1 MKEKIRGQFEYKQ
14 LYVLQNKNVFET
26 FKQLFLIKKPKRI
39 IEIGTQYGGF
49 TLMLKDILLSAGLSD
64 FIIRTYDVKNPS
76 FLMQHP
82 ELDERIEIK
91 VEDIFN
97 YHPFSIKEE
106 KIKELND
113 FMSDDTPNIILC
125 DGGNKIK
132 EFNVFS
138 EIIKSGDIIMA
149 HDYAYDIDKFE
160 NEIKGNVWNWME
172 IQESD
177 ISECSKRNNL
187 NFYMGDEFQNVA
199 WVCKEK
205 NE

>member
-1 MKEKIRGQFEYKQ
+1 MNEKIKGQFEYKK

-26 FKQLFLIKKPKRI
+26 FKNLFLIKKPKRI

-49 TLMLKDILLSAGLSD
+49 TLMLKDILSSAGLDD
-64 FIIRTYDVKNPS
+64 FLIRTYDVKEPA
-76 FLMQHP
+76 FLRKHP
-82 ELDERIEIK
+82 ELDDRIEIK
-91 VEDIFN
+91 VEDIFSYN
-97 YHPFSIKEE
+97 PFSVKEE
-106 KIKELND
+106 KVKELCD

-138 EIIKSGDIIMA
+138 KIIKSGDIIMA
-149 HDYAYDIDKFE
+149 HDYAYDKKTFE
-160 NEIKGNVWNWME
+160 EKIQGKVWNWME

-177 ISECSKRNNL
+177 IEKCSIENNL
-187 NFYMGDEFQNVA
+187 KFFMGEEFQNVA

-205 NE
+205 YE

>member
-1 MKEKIRGQFEYKQ
+1 MKEKIRGQFEYKK

-49 TLMLKDILLSAGLSD
+49 TLMLKDILLSAGLND
-64 FIIRTYDVKNPS
+64 FLIRTYDVKNPL

-106 KIKELND
+106 KIKELKD

-138 EIIKSGDIIMA
+138 DIIKSGDIIMA
-149 HDYAYDIDKFE
+149 HDYAYNIEKFE

-187 NFYMGDEFQNVA
+187 SFFMGDDFQNVA
-199 WVCKEK
+199 WVCKK
-205 NE
+205 KS

>member
-1 MKEKIRGQFEYKQ
+1 MSEKIKGQFEYKK

-26 FKQLFLIKKPKRI
+26 FKNMFLIKKPKRI

-49 TLMLKDILLSAGLSD
+49 TLMLKDILLDAGFND
-64 FIIRTYDVKNPS
+64 FLIRTYDVKEPV
-76 FLMQHP
+76 FLKQHP
-82 ELDERIEIK
+82 ELDSRIEIK

-97 YHPFSIKEE
+97 YYPFAIKEE
-106 KIKELND
+106 KIKDIQD
-113 FMSDDTPNIILC
+113 FMSDDIPNIILC

-138 EIIKSGDIIMA
+138 KIIKSGDIIMA
-149 HDYAYDIDKFE
+149 HDYAYDKETFE
-160 NEIKGNVWNWME
+160 NKIKGNIWNWME

-177 ISECSKRNNL
+177 IEDCSIENNL
-187 NFYMGDEFQNVA
+187 NFFMREEFQNVA

-205 NE
+205 L

>member
-1 MKEKIRGQFEYKQ
+1 MKEKIKGQFEYKK

-49 TLMLKDILLSAGLSD
+49 TLMLKDILLSAGLND

-91 VEDIFN
+91 VEDIFK

-106 KIKELND
+106 KIKELKD
-113 FMSDDTPNIILC
+113 FMSDGTPNIILC

-138 EIIKSGDIIMA
+138 DIIKSGDIIMA
-149 HDYAYDIDKFE
+149 HDYAYDIEKFE

-187 NFYMGDEFQNVA
+187 SFYMGEEFQNVA

-205 NE
+205 Q